1 MLGGYAGKMLFVNLT
16 NGTFEEKELSE
27 EMASKYIG
35 GYGIGAKVLYDM
47 MPPGVDP
54 LGPENMLGFI
64 TGPSNGAKAFFGGRY
79 TVVCKSPIT
88 GGWNDAN
95 SGGYFGPELK
105 KAGYDAVFFTGA
117 SSKPVYLY
125 INDGKAE
132 LRDAAHLWGK
142 NTKETW
148 EALKVETGEPKVR
161 VAAIGPSGEKVSLLS
176 CPINDGHRAAGRGGG
191 GAVMGSKKLKAIAV
205 RGTGNVYV
213 ANPEKVA
220 EINKKISVGM
230 KDSPAAAGFGAFG
243 TGVGTGA
250 SALSGDSPV
259 KNWGGVGVVDFG
271 DESATKVAAGTFD
284 QKYNKKKYACSNCPL
299 GCGAEYEVKD
309 GKWPLPQTERPEYET
324 AAAFGSTCLCNDVEA
339 IMKCNEICNTYG
351 IDTISA
357 GMTIAWAMECYN
369 EGIFTKDELD
379 GIDLKWGNGEAIVA
393 LMEKM
398 AEGTGVG
405 AVLSNGSAFAAKK
418 FKKGEQYLQTASG
431 IELPMHDPRF
441 APGLSRIYQYDP
453 TPGRHVKGGLGAAQ
467 MMGIPLG
474 DKYEY
479 TATGY
484 LDAKMAAGMEITNCG
499 GFCMF
504 MSLVASPDSASEYIA
519 AITGKSFKGQNA
531 DEAGLRI
538 LTLRHAF
545 NVREGIKPSDMTIP
559 KRAVG
564 NPPLTAGPLVGV
576 TVDSDKLA
584 DNFFAYV
591 GWDRVT
597 GKPSL
602 NALEKLGLDEVAKD
616 LYGVAECAAE

>member
-27 EMASKYIG
+27 EMAAKYIG

-47 MPPGVDP
+47 MPVGADP

-79 TVVCKSPIT
+79 TLVCKSPVT

-95 SGGYFGPELK
+95 SGGFFGPELK

-132 LRDAAHLWGK
+132 LRDATHLWGK

-148 EALKVETGEPKVR
+148 EILKAETGEPKVR
-161 VAAIGPSGEKVSLLS
+161 VVAIGPSGERLSLMA
-176 CPINDGHRAAGRGGG
+176 CPINDGHRAPGRGGG
-191 GAVMGSKKLKAIAV
+191 GAVMGSKNLKAVAV
-205 RGTGNVYV
+205 RGTGVVQV

-220 EINKKISVGM
+220 AINKKISVTM
-230 KDSPAAAGFGAFG
+230 KDNPGASAYGAYG

-250 SALSGDSPV
+250 SALNGDSPV

-284 QKYNKKKYACSNCPL
+284 QKYNVKKYACSNCPL

-324 AAAFGSTCLCNDVEA
+324 AAAFGSTCLCDDIEA

-357 GMTIAWAMECYN
+357 GMTVAWAMECYN
-369 EGIFTKDELD
+369 EGILTKDELD
-379 GIDLKWGNGEAIVA
+379 GIDLKWGNGEAIVSI
-393 LMEKM
+393 MEKI
-398 AEGTGVG
+398 AEGIGVG
-405 AVLSNGSAFAAKK
+405 AVLANGSAYAAKK
-418 FKKGEQYLQTASG
+418 FGKGAEYLQTASG
-431 IELPMHDPRF
+431 IELPMHDPRN
-441 APGLSRIYQYDP
+441 APGFARTYQFDP
-453 TPGRHVKGGLGAAQ
+453 TPGRHVKGGLGLAQ
-467 MMGIPLG
+467 MAGAPIG

-484 LDAKMAAGMEITNCG
+484 LDAKLTAGQEILNCG
-499 GFCMF
+499 GFCLF
-504 MSLVASPDSASEYIA
+504 MAVVGAGDFVNEYIE
-519 AITGKSFKGQNA
+519 AITGRTFKGQNA
-531 DEAGLRI
+531 DETGLRI
-538 LTLRHAF
+538 LTLRQSF

-564 NPPLTAGPLVGV
+564 NPKLTAGPLSGV
-576 TVDSDKLA
+576 TVDNDKLA
-584 DNFFAYV
+584 NNFFAYV